1 MLKRILSVFI
11 ITCLFLS
18 SSLAAGYSEI
28 AGFSQSDGENNVGA
42 LVQNMS
48 NALTNA
54 GFYFYGVY
62 HGTEDLNSSFED
74 IIQKSKDNFELG
86 LESATKYGQTVEGE
100 GKLPKVLVVFSAF
113 HNQSHIEV
121 YNTDKQYLSDEDIAA
136 IKSCYDDTSLTAEER
151 IENGDAAL
159 FSRLTKGMELTD
171 NAEGEA
177 LIEKYK
183 AIDPDF
189 FAEKGGNT
197 VIYIAAAAVIIVIA
211 VFVMVRKSKKTA

>member
-1 MLKRILSVFI
+1 MLKRILSVAAILSIF
-11 ITCLFLS
+11 TCCCFAGEIGGFPKGTLDDINNPIS
-18 SSLAAGYSEI
+18 SSARNTA
-28 AGFSQSDGENNVGA
+28 
-42 LVQNMS
+42 
-48 NALTNA
+48 NALSKA
-54 GFYFYGVY
+54 GFYNYIIYRG
-62 HGTEDLNSSFED
+62 SED
-74 IIQKSKDNFELG
+74 IGEDFEELVERSKSQIDSQLELDEKNG
-86 LESATKYGQTVEGE
+86 VLKGE
-100 GKLPKVLVVFSAF
+100 GKWPKVAVVVSIF

-211 VFVMVRKSKKTA
+211 VFVIVRKSKKAV

>member
-1 MLKRILSVFI
+1 MLKRILSVAAILSIFFCFCFAGEI
-11 ITCLFLS
+11 GGFPKGTLDDINNPIS
-18 SSLAAGYSEI
+18 SSARNTA
-28 AGFSQSDGENNVGA
+28 
-42 LVQNMS
+42 
-48 NALTNA
+48 NALSKA
-54 GFYFYGVY
+54 GFYNYIIYRG
-62 HGTEDLNSSFED
+62 SED
-74 IIQKSKDNFELG
+74 IGEDFEELVERSKSQIDSQLELDEKNG
-86 LESATKYGQTVEGE
+86 VLKGE
-100 GKLPKVLVVFSAF
+100 GKWPKVAVVVSIF

-211 VFVMVRKSKKTA
+211 VFVIVRKSKKAA

>member
-1 MLKRILSVFI
+1 MLKRVLSVIAVLSVFI
-11 ITCLFLS
+11 SACFAGEIGGFPKGTLDDINNPFSTASRNTATALS
-18 SSLAAGYSEI
+18 K
-28 AGFSQSDGENNVGA
+28 
-42 LVQNMS
+42 
-48 NALTNA
+48 A
-54 GFYFYGVY
+54 GFYNYIIY
-62 HGTEDLNSSFED
+62 RGTEDIGEDFEELVERA
-74 IIQKSKDNFELG
+74 KSQIDSQLELDEKNG
-86 LESATKYGQTVEGE
+86 VLKGE
-100 GKLPKVLVVFSAF
+100 GKWPKVAVVVSIF
-113 HNQSHIEV
+113 HNQSNIEV

-136 IKSCYDDTSLTAEER
+136 IKSCYDDTSLSAEER

-183 AIDPDF
+183 AIDPNF